1 MDFNIK
7 NILLGTAVILPATM
21 GLSISN
27 ADTIQN
33 LTINGSVNFRVAPNV
48 NSTKIDKLKKGQ
60 TVEYLGKSGN
70 WYKIKYNG
78 RTGYI
83 YKTYA
88 SAVSTTEASN
98 NSLKY
103 VNCSSLNLRSGAGTN
118 YSIIKVLYKGTNV
131 TVLSSSNGWSKV
143 SVNGTI
149 GYVSST
155 YLSSASEAT
164 EDTSSNNN
172 LSTENVQYYR
182 YTSSKINFR
191 QSSSTS
197 SSVLYQLPK
206 NTKVGVVST
215 TSTGWAK
222 VKHNNTYG
230 YVSTTYLS
238 QNQTGLDAEK
248 DSNYDSSTSKSEK
261 ISKIVSV
268 AKSKLG
274 CKYVRGS
281 EGPTTFDC
289 TGLTYYLYKQIGI
302 TLPRGTAEQK
312 SVGTYVAK
320 SDLQP
325 GDLVYLDTKG
335 DDGIID
341 HAAIYIGNDTIIHA
355 NSAAGKVGT
364 SNLNTAYY
372 KKAYVSARRVLN

>member
-33 LTINGSVNFRVAPNV
+33 LTINKSVNFRVSPNV

-83 YKTYA
+83 YKTYV

-131 TVLSSSNGWSKV
+131 TVLSSSNNWSKV

-172 LSTENVQYYR
+172 SSNENVQYYR

-302 TLPRGTAEQK
+302 TLPRGTVEQK

>member
-172 LSTENVQYYR
+172 SSNENVQYYR

-355 NSAAGKVGT
+355 NSVAGKVGA

>member
-7 NILLGTAVILPATM
+7 NILLGTAVILPTAM
-21 GLSISN
+21 GISISN

-98 NSLKY
+98 NSVKY

-172 LSTENVQYYR
+172 SSTENVQYYR
-182 YTSSKINFR
+182 YTSSRINFR
-191 QSSSTS
+191 QSSNTS

>member
-98 NSLKY
+98 NSVKY

-172 LSTENVQYYR
+172 SSTENVQYYR
-182 YTSSKINFR
+182 YTSSRINFR
-191 QSSSTS
+191 QSSNTS

>member
-33 LTINGSVNFRVAPNV
+33 LTINKSVNFRVAPNV

-60 TVEYLGKSGN
+60 TVEYLGKSSN

-172 LSTENVQYYR
+172 SSNENVQYYR

-197 SSVLYQLPK
+197 SSVLYLIPV
-206 NTKVGVVST
+206 T
-215 TSTGWAK
+215 
-222 VKHNNTYG
+222 
-230 YVSTTYLS
+230 
-238 QNQTGLDAEK
+238 
-248 DSNYDSSTSKSEK
+248 
-261 ISKIVSV
+261 
-268 AKSKLG
+268 
-274 CKYVRGS
+274 
-281 EGPTTFDC
+281 
-289 TGLTYYLYKQIGI
+289 
-302 TLPRGTAEQK
+302 
-312 SVGTYVAK
+312 
-320 SDLQP
+320 
-325 GDLVYLDTKG
+325 
-335 DDGIID
+335 
-341 HAAIYIGNDTIIHA
+341 
-355 NSAAGKVGT
+355 
-364 SNLNTAYY
+364 
-372 KKAYVSARRVLN
+372 

>member
-60 TVEYLGKSGN
+60 TAEYLGKSGN

-172 LSTENVQYYR
+172 SSNENVQYYR

>member
-33 LTINGSVNFRVAPNV
+33 LTINKSVNFRVAPNV

-83 YKTYA
+83 YKTYV

-131 TVLSSSNGWSKV
+131 TVLSSSNNWSKV

-172 LSTENVQYYR
+172 SSTENVQYYR

>member
-131 TVLSSSNGWSKV
+131 TVLSSSNNWSKV

-172 LSTENVQYYR
+172 SLTENVQYYR

>member
-1 MDFNIK
+1 MD
-7 NILLGTAVILPATM
+7 
-21 GLSISN
+21 
-27 ADTIQN
+27 
-33 LTINGSVNFRVAPNV
+33 
-48 NSTKIDKLKKGQ
+48 
-60 TVEYLGKSGN
+60 
-70 WYKIKYNG
+70 
-78 RTGYI
+78 
-83 YKTYA
+83 
-88 SAVSTTEASN
+88 
-98 NSLKY
+98 
-103 VNCSSLNLRSGAGTN
+103 
-118 YSIIKVLYKGTNV
+118 
-131 TVLSSSNGWSKV
+131 
-143 SVNGTI
+143 
-149 GYVSST
+149 
-155 YLSSASEAT
+155 
-164 EDTSSNNN
+164 
-172 LSTENVQYYR
+172 
-182 YTSSKINFR
+182 
-191 QSSSTS
+191 
-197 SSVLYQLPK
+197 
-206 NTKVGVVST
+206 
-215 TSTGWAK
+215 
-222 VKHNNTYG
+222 
-230 YVSTTYLS
+230 LS

>member
-1 MDFNIK
+1 M
-7 NILLGTAVILPATM
+7 
-21 GLSISN
+21 
-27 ADTIQN
+27 
-33 LTINGSVNFRVAPNV
+33 
-48 NSTKIDKLKKGQ
+48 
-60 TVEYLGKSGN
+60 
-70 WYKIKYNG
+70 YN
-78 RTGYI
+78 
-83 YKTYA
+83 
-88 SAVSTTEASN
+88 TTDIA
-98 NSLKY
+98 
-103 VNCSSLNLRSGAGTN
+103 
-118 YSIIKVLYKGTNV
+118 
-131 TVLSSSNGWSKV
+131 
-143 SVNGTI
+143 
-149 GYVSST
+149 
-155 YLSSASEAT
+155 
-164 EDTSSNNN
+164 
-172 LSTENVQYYR
+172 
-182 YTSSKINFR
+182 SSKINFR
-191 QSSSTS
+191 QNSSTS

-355 NSAAGKVGT
+355 NSVAGKVGT

>member
-33 LTINGSVNFRVAPNV
+33 LTINKSVNFRVAPNV

-131 TVLSSSNGWSKV
+131 TVLSSSNNWSKV

>member
-1 MDFNIK
+1 MNFNIK

-33 LTINGSVNFRVAPNV
+33 LTINKSVNFRVAPNV

-83 YKTYA
+83 YKTYV

-131 TVLSSSNGWSKV
+131 TVLSSSNNWSKV

-172 LSTENVQYYR
+172 SSTENVQYYR

>member
-1 MDFNIK
+1 MDFSIK

-33 LTINGSVNFRVAPNV
+33 LTINKSVNFRVAPNV
-48 NSTKIDKLKKGQ
+48 NSTKIDKLEKGQ

-70 WYKIKYNG
+70 WYKVKYNG
-78 RTGYI
+78 RIGYI
-83 YKTYA
+83 YKTYV
-88 SAVSTTEASN
+88 SAVYTSESSN
-98 NSLKY
+98 NSVKY

-131 TVLSSSNGWSKV
+131 TVLSNSNNWSKV

-149 GYVSST
+149 GYVSSA
-155 YLSSASEAT
+155 YLSSASEAA
-164 EDTSSNNN
+164 EDITSNDNS
-172 LSTENVQYYR
+172 STETVQYYR
-182 YTSSKINFR
+182 YTNTKINFR
-191 QSSSTS
+191 KSSSTS
-197 SSVLYQLPK
+197 SSVLYQLSK

-215 TSTGWAK
+215 TSNGWTK

-238 QNQTGLDAEK
+238 QSQIGSDSEK
-248 DSNYDSSTSKSEK
+248 DSNNSSSTSKSEK

-289 TGLTYYLYKQIGI
+289 SGLTYYLYKQIGI
-302 TLPRGTAEQK
+302 TLPRGTSQQK

-325 GDLVYLDTKG
+325 GDLVYLDTRG
-335 DDGIID
+335 YGID

-355 NSAAGKVGT
+355 NSTAGKVGT

>member
-33 LTINGSVNFRVAPNV
+33 LTINKSVNFRVAPNV

-78 RTGYI
+78 RTGCI
-83 YKTYA
+83 YKTYV

-131 TVLSSSNGWSKV
+131 TVLSSSNNWSKV

-172 LSTENVQYYR
+172 SSTENVQYYR

>member
-33 LTINGSVNFRVAPNV
+33 LTINKSVNFRVAPNV

-103 VNCSSLNLRSGAGTN
+103 VNCSSLNLRNGAGTN

-131 TVLSSSNGWSKV
+131 TVLSSSNNWSKV

-172 LSTENVQYYR
+172 SLTENVQYYR

>member
-103 VNCSSLNLRSGAGTN
+103 VNCSSLNLRNGAGTN

-172 LSTENVQYYR
+172 SLTENVQYYR

>member
-33 LTINGSVNFRVAPNV
+33 LTINKSVNFRVAPNV

-60 TVEYLGKSGN
+60 TVEYLGKSSN

-172 LSTENVQYYR
+172 SSNENVQYYR

-341 HAAIYIGNDTIIHA
+341 PAAIYIGNDTIIHA
-355 NSAAGKVGT
+355 NSTAGTVGT

>member
-33 LTINGSVNFRVAPNV
+33 LTINKSVNFRVAPNV

-103 VNCSSLNLRSGAGTN
+103 VNCSSLNLRNGAGTN

-172 LSTENVQYYR
+172 SLTENVQYYR

>member
-60 TVEYLGKSGN
+60 TAEYLGKSGN

-172 LSTENVQYYR
+172 SSNENVQYYR

-197 SSVLYQLPK
+197 SSV
-206 NTKVGVVST
+206 
-215 TSTGWAK
+215 
-222 VKHNNTYG
+222 
-230 YVSTTYLS
+230 
-238 QNQTGLDAEK
+238 
-248 DSNYDSSTSKSEK
+248 
-261 ISKIVSV
+261 
-268 AKSKLG
+268 
-274 CKYVRGS
+274 
-281 EGPTTFDC
+281 
-289 TGLTYYLYKQIGI
+289 
-302 TLPRGTAEQK
+302 
-312 SVGTYVAK
+312 
-320 SDLQP
+320 
-325 GDLVYLDTKG
+325 
-335 DDGIID
+335 
-341 HAAIYIGNDTIIHA
+341 
-355 NSAAGKVGT
+355 
-364 SNLNTAYY
+364 
-372 KKAYVSARRVLN
+372 